1 MAGLCRSPTLLALN
15 QRPLRGNQTLKF
27 EVSEYADD
35 PMDLPEVVEACV
47 VVELEGCVVRT
58 QLMGDF
64 AGGLD

>member
-1 MAGLCRSPTLLALN
+1 VPLSDLASFKST
-15 QRPLRGNQTLKF
+15 PLTGNQTLRF
-27 EVSEYADD
+27 EVSEYTDD
-35 PMDLPEVVEACV
+35 PMGLPEVVEARV